1 MLSKVFYLGLHNLVN
16 LLTKLAEEDYYA
28 VVIAGDRAPKIARLL
43 ARNLIVCVAFRWAFS
58 RFEGQAYGGARKKK
72 NQEPYEQ

>member
-43 ARNLIVCVAFRWAFS
+43 ATSKKSYRVYRVSLGLFSVRRSGVRWCT
-58 RFEGQAYGGARKKK
+58 
-72 NQEPYEQ
+72 